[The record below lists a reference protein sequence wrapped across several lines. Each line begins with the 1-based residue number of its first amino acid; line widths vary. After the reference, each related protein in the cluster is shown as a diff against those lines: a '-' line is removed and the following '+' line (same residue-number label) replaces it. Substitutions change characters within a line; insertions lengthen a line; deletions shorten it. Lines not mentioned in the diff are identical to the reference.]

1 MRENARGR
9 ERDSRGW
16 RETRREW
23 GTEREKMMMYRSG
36 WCRGGVGCVVGV
48 VPGGVD

>member
-1 MRENARGR
+1 MTEGIASTERDSER
-9 ERDSRGW
+9 ERDCL
-16 RETRREW
+16 EW

-36 WCRGGVGCVVGV
+36 WCKGGVGCVVGV